1 MYSYEDRV
9 RAVELFIKLGKRVR
23 ATIRQLG
30 YPTKN
35 ALKGWHREYEQ
46 RLDLPVGYAGRVPN
60 YSQAQKEA
68 AVDHYLTHDRC
79 IAATM
84 RALGYPGRGTLTAW
98 IREALPE
105 ARRPI
110 VGRADRPSYPEA
122 LKQAGVIGLC
132 SRQESAQAVAEKL
145 GVCRPTLYN
154 WKNQLLGPEAPA
166 SMKRNN
172 NPPPAPE
179 LAELERQLES
189 LQRDIRHLQLER
201 DLLKKANE
209 LVKKDLG
216 VDLQLLTNREKT
228 LLVDALKELYALPEL
243 LAQLDLA
250 RSSYFYHRARV
261 KVADKYVAVR
271 QTIINIFELNYRCYG
286 YRRLQASLIRQCITI
301 SEKVVQRLMKQESLV
316 VSKPKRRR
324 YGSYLGEISP
334 APETLINRDFRA
346 AAPNEKW
353 LTEITEFQIPAGK
366 IYLSPIIDCFDG
378 LVTSWSIGAHPD
390 AELVNTMLDAAI
402 ETVADGN
409 ARRRPSR
416 RPHRSRQP
424 LRKRHATIAPH
435 IHHGADLIIPQPVRM
450 ELGNHGAGIVDQ
462 ELAHPILPIC
472 EHRPDPHPVG
482 EIQAAIGIR
491 THLLVIEPQAVAIET
506 APPIMPERVIEHQVE
521 HDADPGQM
529 QQIHQQFQLVDARQQ
544 LRLRQRRRPMP
555 SQRRIDLRQ
564 PPPHLL

>member
-1 MYSYEDRV
+1 MYSYDDRI

-35 ALKGWHREYEQ
+35 ALKSWYREYEQ
-46 RLDLPVGYAGRVPN
+46 RLDLPVHCARRGPK

-68 AVDHYLTHDRC
+68 AVEHYLTHDRC

-98 IREALPE
+98 VREALPK
-105 ARRPI
+105 ARKTI
-110 VGRADRPSYPEA
+110 VGRAGRPSHPEV

-132 SRQESAQAVAEKL
+132 NRQESAQAVAEKL

-166 SMKRNN
+166 SMKHSHSS
-172 NPPPAPE
+172 PPAPE

-189 LQRDIRHLQLER
+189 LQRDIQHLQLER

-209 LVKKDLG
+209 IVKKDIG
-216 VDLQLLTNREKT
+216 VDLRLLTNREKT
-228 LLVDALKELYALPEL
+228 LLVDALKELYTLPEL

-261 KVADKYVAVR
+261 KVADKYFALR
-271 QTIINIFELNYRCYG
+271 QTITDIFELNHRCYG
-286 YRRLQASLIRQCITI
+286 YRRLQASLIRQCITV
-301 SEKVVQRLMKQESLV
+301 SEKVVQRLMKQENLV

-334 APETLINRDFRA
+334 APENLINRDFRA
-346 AAPNEKW
+346 TAPNEKW
-353 LTEITEFQIPAGK
+353 LTDITEFQIPAGK
-366 IYLSPIIDCFDG
+366 VYLSPIIDCFDG
-378 LVTSWSIGAHPD
+378 LVISWSIGAHPD

-409 ARRRPSR
+409 
-416 RPHRSRQP
+416 
-424 LRKRHATIAPH
+424 
-435 IHHGADLIIPQPVRM
+435 V
-450 ELGNHGAGIVDQ
+450 
-462 ELAHPILPIC
+462 
-472 EHRPDPHPVG
+472 
-482 EIQAAIGIR
+482 
-491 THLLVIEPQAVAIET
+491 
-506 APPIMPERVIEHQVE
+506 
-521 HDADPGQM
+521 
-529 QQIHQQFQLVDARQQ
+529 
-544 LRLRQRRRPMP
+544 
-555 SQRRIDLRQ
+555 
-564 PPPHLL
+564 